1 MINCE
6 NDLMVCMDNPNKKQ
20 SEKQSENKVNKIYE
34 KIFNNIIKNIK
45 NNKELSKEDL
55 DFIESSSC
63 QQKMVIIREYNK
75 KQNENA
81 QILESIKNTG
91 LR

>member
-1 MINCE
+1 
-6 NDLMVCMDNPNKKQ
+6 
-20 SEKQSENKVNKIYE
+20 
-34 KIFNNIIKNIK
+34 
-45 NNKELSKEDL
+45 
-55 DFIESSSC
+55 
-63 QQKMVIIREYNK
+63 MVIIREYNK